1 MSNDMVNNQVE
12 KPKKW
17 LDRKLENLQGFW
29 GSVFGPFL
37 ICFKHGSEFFIWAL
51 FVIVAGQLGTIIN
64 IINRY
69 IFQGWKFSEAL
80 YPDSATGNFYTYA
93 LVLIASL
100 IAPIFTRIKNNDKPM
115 FSTISMVFS
124 SILIFAMI
132 LCAVFFSNA
141 SQTIPP
147 LDYLSFKD
155 AGFVLDVKQFVF
167 VCLAI
172 IFAWYAYGFS
182 LMVKNQELMQL
193 DDSYAHKQDERVK
206 EVAKKAVDTTTDGK
220 GTTL

>member
-1 MSNDMVNNQVE
+1 MANNSDEE
-12 KPKKW
+12 KKKW
-17 LDRKLENLQGFW
+17 LDKTLGNLHGFW
-29 GSVFGPFL
+29 GSIFGPFL

-64 IINRY
+64 VINRCV
-69 IFQGWKFSEAL
+69 FQDWKFGESL
-80 YPDSATGNFYTYA
+80 YPDSVTGNFYTYA

-100 IAPIFTRIKNNDKPM
+100 IAPIFARIKNNDKPM

-147 LDYLSFKD
+147 LDYSSFKGV
-155 AGFVLDVKQFVF
+155 GFTLDVKQIVF
-167 VCLAI
+167 VILAI
-172 IFAWYAYGFS
+172 IFAWYAFGFS
-182 LMVKNQELMQL
+182 LMVKNQELIQL

-206 EVAKKAVDTTTDGK
+206 DVAKKAVDTTTDGK

>member
-1 MSNDMVNNQVE
+1 MANNPDE
-12 KPKKW
+12 SPKRW
-17 LDRKLENLQGFW
+17 LDKTLESLHGFW
-29 GSVFGPFL
+29 GSVLGPFL

-69 IFQGWKFSEAL
+69 VFQGWTICEAL

-93 LVLIASL
+93 LVMIASL
-100 IAPIFTRIKNNDKPM
+100 IASIFTRIKNKDKPM

-124 SILIFAMI
+124 SILIFALI

-147 LDYLSFKD
+147 LDYSSFKGLSFT
-155 AGFVLDVKQFVF
+155 LDMKQFVF
-167 VCLAI
+167 VMLAI

-182 LMVKNQELMQL
+182 LMVKNEELTQL
-193 DDSYAHKQDERVK
+193 DDSYAHKQDEKVK
-206 EVAKKAVDTTTDGK
+206 DVAKKAIDTTTDGK
-220 GTTL
+220 GTVL

>member
-1 MSNDMVNNQVE
+1 MANNSDE
-12 KPKKW
+12 RKKKW
-17 LDRKLENLQGFW
+17 LDKTLENLHGFW
-29 GSVFGPFL
+29 GSIFGPFL

-64 IINRY
+64 VINRCF
-69 IFQGWKFSEAL
+69 FQDWKFCEAL

-93 LVLIASL
+93 LVMIASL
-100 IAPIFTRIKNNDKPM
+100 IAPIFARIKNNDKPM

-141 SQTIPP
+141 SQTIPS
-147 LDYLSFKD
+147 LDYSSFRGVD
-155 AGFVLDVKQFVF
+155 FNLDVKQFVF
-167 VCLAI
+167 VALAI

-182 LMVKNQELMQL
+182 LMVKNQELIQL

-206 EVAKKAVDTTTDGK
+206 DVAKKAVDTTTDGK

>member
-1 MSNDMVNNQVE
+1 MKMMNTTEE

-17 LDRKLENLQGFW
+17 LDRTLGNLHGFW
-29 GSVFGPFL
+29 GSILGPFL

-64 IINRY
+64 LINRFV
-69 IFQGWKFSEAL
+69 FQGWSFCEAL

-100 IAPIFTRIKNNDKPM
+100 IAPIFTRIKNNDKPK

-141 SQTIPP
+141 SQTIPS
-147 LDYLSFKD
+147 LDYQSFRNVS
-155 AGFVLDVKQFVF
+155 FVLDTKQFIF
-167 VCLAI
+167 VLLAI
-172 IFAWYAYGFS
+172 VFAWYAYGFS
-182 LMVKNQELMQL
+182 LMVKKEELLQL

-206 EVAKKAVDTTTDGK
+206 DVAKNAVNTNTDGK